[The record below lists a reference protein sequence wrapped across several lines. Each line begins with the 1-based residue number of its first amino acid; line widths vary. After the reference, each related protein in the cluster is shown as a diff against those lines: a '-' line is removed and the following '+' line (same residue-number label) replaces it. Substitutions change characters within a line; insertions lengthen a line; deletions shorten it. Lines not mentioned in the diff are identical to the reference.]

1 MIARG
6 LGEAEITKR
15 ASYFRR
21 AGTVGEDNLLAHN
34 DINTHP

>member
-1 MIARG
+1 MMAQG
-6 LGEAEITKR
+6 LGEEEITKR

-21 AGTVGEDNLLAHN
+21 AGNAGDDNLLDHN